1 MLNDGGGGEI
11 LKKNQIL
18 ISREA
23 ELIQL
28 RTKLTSGEIKTG
40 KKLRPNDWAEDIFSA
55 VLRSE
60 VSKETMN
67 FIKTNSYACDPIDLQ
82 LQVVFRLTTFKME
95 EIKEKLSET
104 IKEQYAIIENRLRN
118 SILPLKKLLLRL
130 DIFDETGWKIKL
142 NEGKIYA
149 VNNDSNE
156 KRRTLLL
163 ELREVDVNYA
173 RAVFQDLHYIHTPR
187 ADLALGLFISGE
199 DLPFSVIGLTKIDR
213 DYKKNVLLI
222 EGYDYEKCWDIARL
236 YNRIGSPKNTSSL
249 MLSQAIKH
257 LKRNY
262 PDSQACLTAV
272 TPSFA
277 TGKSMVGGGFE
288 DPVLA
293 KELTLTFGQIKIG
306 DSIYYERLTQRRLD
320 DYHGTLITSQ
330 YPLLP
335 MFELITRLQKPVY
348 TPLIT
353 SEEMVIM
360 NKD

>member
-262 PDSQACLTAV
+262 PDSQAILRRN
-272 TPSFA
+272 
-277 TGKSMVGGGFE
+277 
-288 DPVLA
+288 VLRRVQT
-293 KELTLTFGQIKIG
+293 KF
-306 DSIYYERLTQRRLD
+306 DSQ
-320 DYHGTLITSQ
+320 
-330 YPLLP
+330 
-335 MFELITRLQKPVY
+335 
-348 TPLIT
+348 
-353 SEEMVIM
+353 
-360 NKD
+360 N